1 LDLLVGQNTIGV
13 VQDVVVE
20 VFQLEIDLASGLVVW
35 DDPLTAVGAKGDQGN
50 AQVFGGLFRCEE
62 GFLDGLRGCGGLA
75 GFGASRLGFCVH
87 C

>member
-1 LDLLVGQNTIGV
+1 MDLLVGQDAIGV

-35 DDPLTAVGAKGDQGN
+35 DDPLTAVSANGDQGN
-50 AQVFGGLFRCEE
+50 AQVVGGLLRGEE
-62 GFLDGLRGCGGLA
+62 GFLDGLRCCGGLA